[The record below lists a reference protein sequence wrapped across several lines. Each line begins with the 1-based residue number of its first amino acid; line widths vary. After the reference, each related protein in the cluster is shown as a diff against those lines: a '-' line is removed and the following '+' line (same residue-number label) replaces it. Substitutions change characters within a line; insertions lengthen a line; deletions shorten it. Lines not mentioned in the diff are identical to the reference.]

1 MLQTNHN
8 HLYRDV
14 AHALVA
20 ALCALLAISI
30 ANAYIWPLVIDIG
43 GRDARF
49 AHGFHDPETDANAT
63 IRFRWSDG
71 DSTIALPRPPALNPS
86 ILTLRLPN
94 GRPADMPSPH
104 ITLTINGGEL
114 TSFVIPDYRPRRC
127 HLIIP
132 PDERLDWALRIGII
146 SDTITPPTD
155 ARALGVVVDSVA
167 LTPVR
172 APVTLP
178 SLWTA
183 ICALMI
189 GALGFALLRVVGLTS
204 RVALTASV
212 ILALPIAAG
221 IALRSL
227 ETLPF
232 VQRFA
237 VILLIGCVGVIL
249 LRILVPLAPECER
262 HVPAIPGVW
271 LPVATAIAWWMMPL
285 FQLAMRWDEAP
296 RVGLA
301 SQTLWIGAVLAG
313 ALVLAGSGWY
323 GARGRT
329 LPLDERRAH
338 LARLVLILFALAATA
353 HLIYNVWYAYTRQAP
368 DFWILFR
375 GAREWTRG
383 GSMYDIEAVLTNHFG
398 HVFKVPPFYGM
409 LFVPF
414 VTMDG
419 LMVLLGHRIM
429 NTLLIVATALIWLRM
444 WRIPF
449 VSLSAAS
456 LLIVFN
462 FRPLADTL
470 AYGQIDLV
478 LLFLLTLALW
488 ALRSGRDTAAG
499 ALVALGALFKIYPIL
514 LLAFFVVK
522 GHWRAL
528 IGFVVG
534 MAVCNSIAVVV
545 IGWDEHLTYLTR
557 VLPNIGGTTSWVENQ
572 TISGFLAR
580 LTDSPRNATIYR
592 NEMVRSLG
600 TFLSAVVSLAV
611 CMLALRPTSRDSTGY
626 ALQYSMFLLL
636 MVLASPAAWMH
647 YETLLVVPFGALVLH
662 LRERSVSLPYATLLA
677 LSFAL
682 IAYGNQWSFYDGTIH
697 GILTIAGVSYKFYGM
712 LLLSGVLAF
721 EALREPAPALLPHLA
736 RLIARPGQQG
746 NVTGS

>member
-1 MLQTNHN
+1 MLQMNHN
-8 HLYRDV
+8 RLCRDV
-14 AHALVA
+14 AYALVA
-20 ALCALLAISI
+20 ALCALLAMSI
-30 ANAYIWPLVIDIG
+30 ANASVWPLVIDIG

-49 AHGFHDPETDANAT
+49 AHGFHDPETDVDAA

-71 DSTIALPRPPALNPS
+71 DSTIALPRPPALTYS
-86 ILTLRLPN
+86 SLVLRLPN
-94 GRPADMPSPH
+94 GRPTDAPLPH
-104 ITLTINGGEL
+104 VTLTTDGREL
-114 TSFVIPDYRPRRC
+114 VSFTPPDYRPRIYR
-127 HLIIP
+127 LILP
-132 PDERLDWALRIGII
+132 PDEHLDWALRIGMI
-146 SDTITPPTD
+146 SDAISTPTD
-155 ARALGVVVDSVA
+155 TRALGIVVDTVILAPSR
-167 LTPVR
+167 TPVI
-172 APVTLP
+172 LP
-178 SLWTA
+178 SLWVA
-183 ICALMI
+183 LCALFI
-189 GALGFALLRVVGLTS
+189 GGLGYTQPRVLGLAWRSALAVSLGLSAL
-204 RVALTASV
+204 
-212 ILALPIAAG
+212 
-221 IALRSL
+221 IALIIVLRPL

-232 VQRFA
+232 LQRFA
-237 VILLIGCVGVIL
+237 FILAAGCTGGL
-249 LRILVPLAPECER
+249 LLHLFIPLTNERDQSAPRLSGAHIPIVLATTWWMLPLAQGLISNDGAPLIFPPR
-262 HVPAIPGVW
+262 
-271 LPVATAIAWWMMPL
+271 PVI
-285 FQLAMRWDEAP
+285 
-296 RVGLA
+296 
-301 SQTLWIGAVLAG
+301 WIGAGTIVMLLIVHLAMHQRPWDHVYAAVLIVLSLG
-313 ALVLAGSGWY
+313 AF
-323 GARGRT
+323 
-329 LPLDERRAH
+329 AH
-338 LARLVLILFALAATA
+338 LMYSISF
-353 HLIYNVWYAYTRQAP
+353 AYTRQAP

-383 GSMYDIEAVLTNHFG
+383 GSMYNIEAVLTNHFG

-409 LFVPF
+409 LFIPF

-419 LMVLLGHRIM
+419 LTVLLGHRIM
-429 NTLLIVATALIWLRM
+429 NTLLIIATALIWLRV

-499 ALVALGALFKIYPIL
+499 ALVALGTLFKIYPIL

-528 IGFVVG
+528 IGFAAG
-534 MAVCNSIAVVV
+534 MAVCNGIAIAV
-545 IGWDEHLTYLTR
+545 IGWNEHLTYLTQ

-580 LTDSPRNATIYR
+580 LTDSPRNATIYQ
-592 NEMVRSLG
+592 NEMVRLLG

-611 CMLALRPTSRDSTGY
+611 CMLTLRPTSRDSTGY

-712 LLLSGVLAF
+712 LLLGGVLAF

-736 RLIARPGQQG
+736 RLIARPGQ
-746 NVTGS
+746 

>member
-14 AHALVA
+14 AYALVA
-20 ALCALLAISI
+20 ALCALLSISI

-114 TSFVIPDYRPRRC
+114 TSFVVPDYRPRRC

-227 ETLPF
+227 ETMPF

-271 LPVATAIAWWMMPL
+271 LPVAMAIAWWMMPL

-419 LMVLLGHRIM
+419 LMVLLGHRMM

-449 VSLSAAS
+449 VSLSAAG

-499 ALVALGALFKIYPIL
+499 ALVALGTLFKIYPIL

-522 GHWRAL
+522 GHWRTL

-611 CMLALRPTSRDSTGY
+611 CMLALRPTLRDSTGY

-712 LLLSGVLAF
+712 LLLGGVLAF

-736 RLIARPGQQG
+736 RLIARPGQ
-746 NVTGS
+746 

>member
-1 MLQTNHN
+1 MLQMNHN
-8 HLYRDV
+8 RLYRDV
-14 AHALVA
+14 AYALVA
-20 ALCALLAISI
+20 ALCALLSISI

-49 AHGFHDPETDANAT
+49 AHGFHDPETDVDAA

-71 DSTIALPRPPALNPS
+71 DSTIALPRPPAMAPS
-86 ILTLRLPN
+86 SLILRLPN
-94 GRPADMPSPH
+94 GRPTNDQLPRVK
-104 ITLTINGGEL
+104 LTTDGREL
-114 TSFVIPDYRPRRC
+114 ASFTSPDYRPRIYR
-127 HLIIP
+127 LILP

-146 SDTITPPTD
+146 SDTISTPTD
-155 ARALGVVVDSVA
+155 ARALGIVVDTVILA
-167 LTPVR
+167 PLRTPVI
-172 APVTLP
+172 LP
-178 SLWTA
+178 SLWVA
-183 ICALMI
+183 LCALFI
-189 GALGFALLRVVGLTS
+189 GGLGCTLPRVLGLASRSALVVSLGLSAL
-204 RVALTASV
+204 
-212 ILALPIAAG
+212 
-221 IALRSL
+221 IALITTLRPL

-237 VILLIGCVGVIL
+237 FILAAGCTGGLLLRLFIPLTGERDQSAPRLSGAHIPILLATTWWML
-249 LRILVPLAPECER
+249 PLAQGLISSDGAPLIFPPR
-262 HVPAIPGVW
+262 
-271 LPVATAIAWWMMPL
+271 PVI
-285 FQLAMRWDEAP
+285 
-296 RVGLA
+296 
-301 SQTLWIGAVLAG
+301 WIGAGTIVML
-313 ALVLAGSGWY
+313 LIV
-323 GARGRT
+323 
-329 LPLDERRAH
+329 H
-338 LARLVLILFALAATA
+338 LAMHRRPRDHVHAAVLIVLSLSAFA
-353 HLIYNVWYAYTRQAP
+353 HLIYSISFAYTRQAP

-419 LMVLLGHRIM
+419 LMVLLGHRMM
-429 NTLLIVATALIWLRM
+429 NTLLIVATVLIWLRM

-449 VSLSAAS
+449 VSLSAAG

-499 ALVALGALFKIYPIL
+499 ALVALGTLFKIYPIL

-534 MAVCNSIAVVV
+534 MAVCNSIAVAV

-580 LTDSPRNATIYR
+580 LTDSPRSATIYQ
-592 NEMVRSLG
+592 NEMVRLLG

-662 LRERSVSLPYATLLA
+662 LHERSVSLPYATLLA

-712 LLLSGVLAF
+712 LLLGGVLAF

-746 NVTGS
+746 NVTSS

>member
-1 MLQTNHN
+1 
-8 HLYRDV
+8 
-14 AHALVA
+14 
-20 ALCALLAISI
+20 
-30 ANAYIWPLVIDIG
+30 
-43 GRDARF
+43 
-49 AHGFHDPETDANAT
+49 
-63 IRFRWSDG
+63 
-71 DSTIALPRPPALNPS
+71 
-86 ILTLRLPN
+86 
-94 GRPADMPSPH
+94 
-104 ITLTINGGEL
+104 
-114 TSFVIPDYRPRRC
+114 
-127 HLIIP
+127 
-132 PDERLDWALRIGII
+132 
-146 SDTITPPTD
+146 
-155 ARALGVVVDSVA
+155 
-167 LTPVR
+167 
-172 APVTLP
+172 
-178 SLWTA
+178 
-183 ICALMI
+183 
-189 GALGFALLRVVGLTS
+189 
-204 RVALTASV
+204 
-212 ILALPIAAG
+212 
-221 IALRSL
+221 
-227 ETLPF
+227 
-232 VQRFA
+232 
-237 VILLIGCVGVIL
+237 
-249 LRILVPLAPECER
+249 
-262 HVPAIPGVW
+262 
-271 LPVATAIAWWMMPL
+271 MPL

-301 SQTLWIGAVLAG
+301 SQTLWIGAMLTG
-313 ALVLAGSGWY
+313 ALVLVGSGWY
-323 GARGRT
+323 GARGRA
-329 LPLDERRAH
+329 LPVDERRAR
-338 LARLVLILFALAATA
+338 LAQLALILFALAATA

-419 LMVLLGHRIM
+419 LTVLLGHRIM
-429 NTLLIVATALIWLRM
+429 NTLLIIATALIWLRM

-449 VSLSAAS
+449 VSLSAAG

-499 ALVALGALFKIYPIL
+499 ALVALGTLFKIYPIL

-534 MAVCNSIAVVV
+534 MAVCNSIAVAV

-580 LTDSPRNATIYR
+580 LTDSPRNATIYQ
-592 NEMVRSLG
+592 NEMVRLLG

-712 LLLSGVLAF
+712 LLLGGVLAF

-736 RLIARPGQQG
+736 RLIARSGQ
-746 NVTGS
+746 

>member
-1 MLQTNHN
+1 MLQLNHN
-8 HLYRDV
+8 RLYRD
-14 AHALVA
+14 AALALVA
-20 ALCALLAISI
+20 ALCALLSISI

-49 AHGFHDPETDANAT
+49 AHGFHDPETDASAT

-71 DSTIALPRPPALNPS
+71 DSTIALPRPPALTYS
-86 ILTLRLPN
+86 SLILRLPN
-94 GRPADMPSPH
+94 GRPTDAPLPH
-104 ITLTINGGEL
+104 VTLTTDGREL
-114 TSFVIPDYRPRRC
+114 VSFTPPDYRPRIYR
-127 HLIIP
+127 LVLP
-132 PDERLDWALRIGII
+132 PDEHLDWALRIGMI
-146 SDTITPPTD
+146 SDAISTPTD
-155 ARALGVVVDSVA
+155 ARALGIVVDTVILA
-167 LTPVR
+167 PLRTPVI
-172 APVTLP
+172 LP
-178 SLWTA
+178 SLWVA
-183 ICALMI
+183 LCALFI
-189 GALGFALLRVVGLTS
+189 GGLGYTLPRVLGLAWRRALAVSLGLSAL
-204 RVALTASV
+204 
-212 ILALPIAAG
+212 
-221 IALRSL
+221 IALIMVLRPL

-232 VQRFA
+232 LQRFA
-237 VILLIGCVGVIL
+237 FILAAGCTGGLLLHLFIPLTNERDQSAPRLSGAHIPIVLATTWWMLPLAQGLISNDGAPLIFPPRPVIWIGAGTIVMLLIV
-249 LRILVPLAPECER
+249 
-262 HVPAIPGVW
+262 H
-271 LPVATAIAWWMMPL
+271 
-285 FQLAMRWDEAP
+285 LAMRQHPWDHVRA
-296 RVGLA
+296 
-301 SQTLWIGAVLAG
+301 AVLIVLSLG
-313 ALVLAGSGWY
+313 AF
-323 GARGRT
+323 
-329 LPLDERRAH
+329 AH
-338 LARLVLILFALAATA
+338 LMYSISF
-353 HLIYNVWYAYTRQAP
+353 AYTRQAP

-419 LMVLLGHRIM
+419 LTVLLGHRMM
-429 NTLLIVATALIWLRM
+429 NTLLIVATVLIWLRM

-449 VSLSAAS
+449 VSLSAAG

-499 ALVALGALFKIYPIL
+499 ALVALGTLFKIYPIL

-534 MAVCNSIAVVV
+534 MAVCNSIAVAV

-580 LTDSPRNATIYR
+580 LTDSPRSATIYQ
-592 NEMVRSLG
+592 NEMVRLLG

-662 LRERSVSLPYATLLA
+662 LHERSVSLPYATLLA

-712 LLLSGVLAF
+712 LLLGGVLAF

-746 NVTGS
+746 NVTSS

>member
-1 MLQTNHN
+1 MSTDNSRHQTNRVRLARN
-8 HLYRDV
+8 AAY
-14 AHALVA
+14 ALGA
-20 ALCALLAISI
+20 ALFALLAMSI
-30 ANAYIWPLVIDIG
+30 VNAQVWPLVIDIG

-49 AHGFHDPETDANAT
+49 AYGFHDPEIDVNAET
-63 IRFRWSDG
+63 RFRWSDG
-71 DSTIALPRPPALNPS
+71 DSTIALPQPPALTPS
-86 ILTLRLPN
+86 LLILRLPN
-94 GRPADMPSPH
+94 GRPTHAPLPRV
-104 ITLTINGGEL
+104 TLTTDEHEL
-114 TSFVIPDYRPRRC
+114 VSFTPSDYRSRTYR
-127 HLIIP
+127 LIIP
-132 PDERLDWALRIGII
+132 PNERLDWAVRIGII
-146 SDTITPPTD
+146 SDTISTPTD
-155 ARALGVVVDSVA
+155 ARALGIVVDTVILA
-167 LTPVR
+167 PLRMPVI
-172 APVTLP
+172 LP
-178 SLWTA
+178 SLWVTL
-183 ICALMI
+183 CALSI
-189 GALGFALLRVVGLTS
+189 SGLGYTLLRLIS
-204 RVALTASV
+204 
-212 ILALPIAAG
+212 LALRGAFVISLSLSAL
-221 IALRSL
+221 IALITLLYPL

-232 VQRFA
+232 LQRFA
-237 VILLIGCVGVIL
+237 FLLAVGNIGGLL
-249 LRILVPLAPECER
+249 LRLFIPLIHEHDPSVPR
-262 HVPAIPGVW
+262 
-271 LPVATAIAWWMMPL
+271 
-285 FQLAMRWDEAP
+285 
-296 RVGLA
+296 
-301 SQTLWIGAVLAG
+301 LAG
-313 ALVLAGSGWY
+313 AYVPIAMAIVWWMSPLAQWLIGSDGTPPIFPPRPVIWIGTVTGIMLLIVY
-323 GARGRT
+323 VATRT
-329 LPLDERRAH
+329 LPHNRRQVA
-338 LARLVLILFALAATA
+338 VFILLSLSACA
-353 HLIYNVWYAYTRQAP
+353 HLIYSISFAYTRQAP

-409 LFVPF
+409 LFMPF

-429 NTLLIVATALIWLRM
+429 NTLLIIATALLWLRM

-449 VSLSAAS
+449 VSLGAAG

-488 ALRSGRDTAAG
+488 ALRSGRDIAAG
-499 ALVALGALFKIYPIL
+499 ALVALGTLFKIYPIL

-528 IGFVVG
+528 AGFVAG
-534 MAVCNSIAVVV
+534 MAVCNGIAIAV

-580 LTDSPRNATIYR
+580 LTDSPRNATIYQ
-592 NEMVRSLG
+592 NEMVRVLG
-600 TFLSAVVSLAV
+600 TALSGGVALVA

-636 MVLASPAAWMH
+636 MVLASPTAWMH
-647 YETLLVVPFGALVLH
+647 YETLLIVPFGALILH

-712 LLLSGVLAF
+712 LMLGGVLAY
-721 EALREPAPALLPHLA
+721 EALREPAPALLPYLA
-736 RLIARPGQQG
+736 RLIARPGSQRM
-746 NVTGS
+746 SADL

>member
-1 MLQTNHN
+1 MLQMNHN
-8 HLYRDV
+8 RLYRDV

-20 ALCALLAISI
+20 ALCALLTISI
-30 ANAYIWPLVIDIG
+30 ANASVWPLVIDIG

-49 AHGFHDPETDANAT
+49 AHGFHDPETDVDAA

-71 DSTIALPRPPALNPS
+71 DSTVALPRPPALTPS
-86 ILTLRLPN
+86 SLILRLPN
-94 GRPADMPSPH
+94 GRPTDAPLPH
-104 ITLTINGGEL
+104 VTLTTDGREL
-114 TSFVIPDYRPRRC
+114 VSFTPPDYRPRIYR
-127 HLIIP
+127 LILP
-132 PDERLDWALRIGII
+132 PDERLDWALRIGVI
-146 SDTITPPTD
+146 SDTFTPPND
-155 ARALGVVVDSVA
+155 ARALGVVVDTVTLA
-167 LTPVR
+167 PVR
-172 APVTLP
+172 APMNLP
-178 SLWTA
+178 SLWIA
-183 ICALMI
+183 ICALTI
-189 GALGFALLRVVGLTS
+189 GALGFALLRVVGLTPRS
-204 RVALTASV
+204 ALIASLM
-212 ILALPIAAG
+212 LALLIAAG
-221 IALRSL
+221 IALRPL

-232 VQRFA
+232 IQRFA

-249 LRILVPLAPECER
+249 LRVLIPLTPEYERSVPT
-262 HVPAIPGVW
+262 IPGAW
-271 LPVATAIAWWMMPL
+271 LPVAMAIAWWMMPL

-301 SQTLWIGAVLAG
+301 SQTLWIGAMLTG
-313 ALVLAGSGWY
+313 ALVLVGSGWY
-323 GARGRT
+323 GARGRA
-329 LPLDERRAH
+329 LPVDERRAR
-338 LARLVLILFALAATA
+338 LAQLALILFALAATA

-419 LMVLLGHRIM
+419 LTVLLGHRIM

-534 MAVCNSIAVVV
+534 MAVCNGIAIAV
-545 IGWDEHLTYLTR
+545 IGWNEHLIYLTQ

-580 LTDSPRNATIYR
+580 LTDSPRSATIYQ
-592 NEMVRSLG
+592 NELVRLLG

-611 CMLALRPTSRDSTGY
+611 CMLTLRPTSRDSTGY
-626 ALQYSMFLLL
+626 ALQYGMFLLL

-647 YETLLVVPFGALVLH
+647 YETLLVVPFGALILH

-712 LLLSGVLAF
+712 LLLGGVLAF
-721 EALREPAPALLPHLA
+721 EALREPAPAILPHLA
-736 RLIARPGQQG
+736 RLIARPGQ
-746 NVTGS
+746 

>member
-1 MLQTNHN
+1 MLQMNHN
-8 HLYRDV
+8 RLYRDV
-14 AHALVA
+14 AYALVA
-20 ALCALLAISI
+20 ALCALLAMSI
-30 ANAYIWPLVIDIG
+30 AHASVWTLVVDIG
-43 GRDARF
+43 GHDARF
-49 AHGFHDPETDANAT
+49 AHGFHDPETDVDAA

-94 GRPADMPSPH
+94 GRPGDTPPPR
-104 ITLTINGGEL
+104 ITLTIDGSKL
-114 TSFVIPDYRPRRC
+114 TSFVVPDYRPRRY

-132 PDERLDWALRIGII
+132 PDERLDWALRVGII

-155 ARALGVVVDSVA
+155 ARALGVVVDSVT

-172 APVTLP
+172 TPMNLP
-178 SLWTA
+178 SLWMA
-183 ICALMI
+183 ICALTI
-189 GALGFALLRVVGLTS
+189 GALGFALLRVVGLTPRS
-204 RVALTASV
+204 ALIASLM
-212 ILALPIAAG
+212 LALLIAAG
-221 IALRSL
+221 IALRPL

-232 VQRFA
+232 IQRFA
-237 VILLIGCVGVIL
+237 AILLIGCIGVIL
-249 LRILVPLAPECER
+249 LRVLIPLEPECE
-262 HVPAIPGVW
+262 HPVPAIPGAW
-271 LPVATAIAWWMMPL
+271 LPVAMAIAWWMMPL

-301 SQTLWIGAVLAG
+301 SQTLWIGAMLTG
-313 ALVLAGSGWY
+313 ALVLVGSGWY
-323 GARGRT
+323 GARGRA
-329 LPLDERRAH
+329 LPVDERRAR
-338 LARLVLILFALAATA
+338 LAQLALILFALAATA

-419 LMVLLGHRIM
+419 LTVLLGHRIM

-499 ALVALGALFKIYPIL
+499 ALVALGTLFKIYPIL

-528 IGFVVG
+528 IGFAAG
-534 MAVCNSIAVVV
+534 MAVCNGIAIAV
-545 IGWDEHLTYLTR
+545 IGWNEHLIYLTQ

-580 LTDSPRNATIYR
+580 LTDSPRNATIYQ
-592 NEMVRSLG
+592 NEMVRLLG
-600 TFLSAVVSLAV
+600 TFLSALVSLAV
-611 CMLALRPTSRDSTGY
+611 CILALRPTSRNSTGY
-626 ALQYSMFLLL
+626 ALQYGMFLLL

-647 YETLLVVPFGALVLH
+647 YETLLVVPFAALILH
-662 LRERSVSLPYATLLA
+662 LRERSVSLLYATLLA

-712 LLLSGVLAF
+712 LLLGGVLAF

-736 RLIARPGQQG
+736 RLIVRPGQ
-746 NVTGS
+746 

>member
-1 MLQTNHN
+1 MLQMNHN
-8 HLYRDV
+8 RLYRDV

-20 ALCALLAISI
+20 ALCALLTISI
-30 ANAYIWPLVIDIG
+30 ANAYVWPLVIDIG

-49 AHGFHDPETDANAT
+49 AHGFHDPETDVDAA

-94 GRPADMPSPH
+94 GRPADTPSPH
-104 ITLTINGGEL
+104 ITVTTNGSEL
-114 TSFVIPDYRPRRC
+114 TSFVVPDYRPRC
-127 HLIIP
+127 YHLIIP
-132 PDERLDWALRIGII
+132 PNERLDWALRIGII
-146 SDTITPPTD
+146 SNTFTPPTD

-172 APVTLP
+172 TPMNLP

-183 ICALMI
+183 ICALAI
-189 GALGFALLRVVGLTS
+189 GALGFALLRVVGLTPRS
-204 RVALTASV
+204 ALIASLM
-212 ILALPIAAG
+212 LALLMAAG
-221 IALRSL
+221 IALRPP

-232 VQRFA
+232 IQRFA

-249 LRILVPLAPECER
+249 LRVLIPLTLEYGRSVPT
-262 HVPAIPGVW
+262 IPGAW
-271 LPVATAIAWWMMPL
+271 LPVAMAIAWWMMPL

-301 SQTLWIGAVLAG
+301 SQTLWIGAMLTG
-313 ALVLAGSGWY
+313 ALVLVGSGWY
-323 GARGRT
+323 GARGRA
-329 LPLDERRAH
+329 LPVDERRAR
-338 LARLVLILFALAATA
+338 LAQLALILFALAATA

-419 LMVLLGHRIM
+419 LTVLLGHRMM

-449 VSLSAAS
+449 VSLSAAG

-534 MAVCNSIAVVV
+534 MAVCNSIAIAV
-545 IGWDEHLTYLTR
+545 IGWNEHLIYLTQ

-580 LTDSPRNATIYR
+580 LTDSPRSATIYQ
-592 NEMVRSLG
+592 NELVRLLG

-611 CMLALRPTSRDSTGY
+611 CTLTLRPTSRDSTGY

-647 YETLLVVPFGALVLH
+647 YETLLVVPFGALILH
-662 LRERSVSLPYATLLA
+662 LRERSVSLLYATLLA
-677 LSFAL
+677 ISFAL

-697 GILTIAGVSYKFYGM
+697 GILTIVGVSYKFYGM
-712 LLLSGVLAF
+712 LLLGGVLAF
-721 EALREPAPALLPHLA
+721 EALREPAPAILPHLA
-736 RLIARPGQQG
+736 RLIARPGQ
-746 NVTGS
+746 

>member
-1 MLQTNHN
+1 MLQMNHN
-8 HLYRDV
+8 RLYRDV
-14 AHALVA
+14 AYALVA
-20 ALCALLAISI
+20 ALCALLAMSI
-30 ANAYIWPLVIDIG
+30 ANASVWPLVIDIG

-49 AHGFHDPETDANAT
+49 AHGFHDPETDVDAA

-71 DSTIALPRPPALNPS
+71 DSTIALPRPPAMAPS
-86 ILTLRLPN
+86 SLILRLPN
-94 GRPADMPSPH
+94 DRPTNDQLPRVKLTTDGR
-104 ITLTINGGEL
+104 EL
-114 TSFVIPDYRPRRC
+114 VSFTPPDYRPRIYR
-127 HLIIP
+127 LILP
-132 PDERLDWALRIGII
+132 PDEHLDWALRIGMI
-146 SDTITPPTD
+146 SDAISTPTD
-155 ARALGVVVDSVA
+155 TRALGIVVDTVILAPSR
-167 LTPVR
+167 TPVI
-172 APVTLP
+172 LP
-178 SLWTA
+178 SLWVA
-183 ICALMI
+183 LCALFI
-189 GALGFALLRVVGLTS
+189 GGLGYTLPRVLGLAWRSALAVSLGLSAL
-204 RVALTASV
+204 
-212 ILALPIAAG
+212 
-221 IALRSL
+221 IALIMVLRPL

-232 VQRFA
+232 LQRFA
-237 VILLIGCVGVIL
+237 FILAAGCTGGL
-249 LRILVPLAPECER
+249 LLHLFIPLTNERDQSAPRLSGTHIPIVLATTWWMLPLAQGLISNDGAPLIFPPR
-262 HVPAIPGVW
+262 
-271 LPVATAIAWWMMPL
+271 PVI
-285 FQLAMRWDEAP
+285 
-296 RVGLA
+296 
-301 SQTLWIGAVLAG
+301 WIGAGTIVMLLIVHLVMHQRPWDHVYAAVLIVLSLG
-313 ALVLAGSGWY
+313 AF
-323 GARGRT
+323 
-329 LPLDERRAH
+329 AH
-338 LARLVLILFALAATA
+338 LMYSISF
-353 HLIYNVWYAYTRQAP
+353 AYTRQAP

-419 LMVLLGHRIM
+419 LTVLLGHRIM
-429 NTLLIVATALIWLRM
+429 NTLLIIATALIWLRM

-514 LLAFFVVK
+514 LLAFFVVQ

-534 MAVCNSIAVVV
+534 MAVCNGIAIAV
-545 IGWDEHLTYLTR
+545 IGWDEHLIYLTQ

-580 LTDSPRNATIYR
+580 LTDSPRSATIYQ
-592 NEMVRSLG
+592 NELVRLLG

-611 CMLALRPTSRDSTGY
+611 CMLTLRPTSRDSTGY
-626 ALQYSMFLLL
+626 ALQYGMFLLL

-647 YETLLVVPFGALVLH
+647 YETLLVVPFGALILH

-712 LLLSGVLAF
+712 LLLGGVLAF
-721 EALREPAPALLPHLA
+721 EALREPAPAILPHLA
-736 RLIARPGQQG
+736 RLIARPGQ
-746 NVTGS
+746 